1 MTSMPEHVT
10 CNLCGA
16 DDTRLLYSL
25 RDYRLRVDDRLWNL
39 VQCRNCSLGY
49 LDPRPTVAE
58 IAMYYPA
65 SYFGHR
71 GGMTRRYALQAAYVP
86 GTGGDLL
93 DIGAARGD
101 FLAVMR
107 DRGWNVTGIEPSTSE
122 NPHDLTIHRQR
133 FPEECKLE
141 PASFDVITAWAVF
154 EHLHDPKAAFRRCSD
169 LLRPG
174 GRLIVQ
180 VPNLRS
186 IHARWARLEDIPR
199 HLYFFNPTTLAR
211 FASNAGLRV
220 THIDHVT
227 DLGQGS
233 GRGVL
238 RLALVRASGRSVDDF
253 FTLYRSS
260 RAERFRRA
268 PVLTAAW
275 TATAAIERLVLHDGL
290 VRRLRIS
297 GQIVGVFEKHLTT
310 AWAATR

>member
-1 MTSMPEHVT
+1 MPEHVT

-25 RDYRLRVDDRLWNL
+25 RDYRLRIDDRLWDL
-39 VQCRNCSLGY
+39 VQCRHCSLGY

-58 IAMYYPA
+58 IEMYYPE

-71 GGMTRRYALQAAYVP
+71 GSMSRRYALQAAYVP

-133 FPEECKLE
+133 FPEECELE
-141 PASFDVITAWAVF
+141 PESFDVITAWAVF
-154 EHLHDPKAAFRRCSD
+154 EHMHDPAAAFARVAA

-186 IHARWARLEDIPR
+186 INARFARLEDIPR
-199 HLYFFNPTTLAR
+199 HLYFFSEKTLRRYGADVDLDLER
-211 FASNAGLRV
+211 LV
-220 THIDHVT
+220 HTT
-227 DLGQGS
+227 DLYGGS

-238 RLALVRASGRSVDDF
+238 QLALSRATGKSVDDF
-253 FTLYRSS
+253 FDFYKTPR
-260 RAERFRRA
+260 RQRFARRPA
-268 PVLTAAW
+268 FATAW
-275 TATAAIERLVLHDGL
+275 TALAAFERVVLSDVL
-290 VRRLRIS
+290 VRTLRIS
-297 GQIVGVFEKHLTT
+297 GQVVAIYRKPSDRTGETKT
-310 AWAATR
+310 